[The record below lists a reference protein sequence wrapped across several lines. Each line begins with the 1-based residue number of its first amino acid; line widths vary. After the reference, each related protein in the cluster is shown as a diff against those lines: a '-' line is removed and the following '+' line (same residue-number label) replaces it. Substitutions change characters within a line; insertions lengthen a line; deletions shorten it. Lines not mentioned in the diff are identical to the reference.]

1 MHRDFLA
8 STALSCLNHNNNW
21 LSAHFLR
28 NIRLANNFEF
38 LTPFQ
43 LNRRL
48 VTRYLWSYRDLQRGN
63 NLTFQIALTLLIIF
77 HVVNFN
83 IYHKIWYVLNV
94 KVR

>member
-1 MHRDFLA
+1 MSLSVQIACFHPTDILLNKLAYKEIFLA

-21 LSAHFLR
+21 LAAHFLR

-48 VTRYLWSYRDLQRGN
+48 VTLYLWSYRELQRGN
-63 NLTFQIALTLLIIF
+63 NLTF
-77 HVVNFN
+77 
-83 IYHKIWYVLNV
+83 
-94 KVR
+94 